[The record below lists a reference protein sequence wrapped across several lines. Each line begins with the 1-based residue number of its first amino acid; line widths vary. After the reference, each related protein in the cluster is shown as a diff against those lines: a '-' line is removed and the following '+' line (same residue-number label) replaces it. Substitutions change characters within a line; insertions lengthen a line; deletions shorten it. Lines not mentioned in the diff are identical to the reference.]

1 MKGLIRARNRHEY
14 ASMGGKSRNYKR
26 EYKKFHSSSEAIA
39 ERSNRN
45 KARRKMEKLGR
56 VRKGDRKDVPH
67 ANRRPLDNRPGNL
80 KVMARS
86 RNRAL
91 K

>member
-1 MKGLIRARNRHEY
+1 
-14 ASMGGKSRNYKR
+14 MGGKPRNYKR
-26 EYKKFHSSSEAIA
+26 EYTKFHSSKEAIA

-45 KARRKMEKLGR
+45 KARRKMIKLGR
-56 VRKGDRKDVPH
+56 VRKGDKRDVHH
-67 ANRRPLDNRPGNL
+67 ANRRPLDNSPGNL
-80 KVMARS
+80 KVMTRS

>member
-1 MKGLIRARNRHEY
+1 MRGLIRARNKHEY
-14 ASMGGKSRNYKR
+14 ASIGGKPRNYKR
-26 EYKKFHSSSEAIA
+26 EYKKFHSTKEAIA

-45 KARRKMEKLGR
+45 KARRQMEKLGR
-56 VRKGDRKDVPH
+56 VKKGDRKDVHH

-80 KVMARS
+80 KVMSRS
-86 RNRAL
+86 RNRAI

>member
-1 MKGLIRARNRHEY
+1 
-14 ASMGGKSRNYKR
+14 MGGKPRNYKR
-26 EYKKFHSSSEAIA
+26 EYTKFHSSKEAIA

-45 KARRKMEKLGR
+45 KARRKMIKLGR
-56 VRKGDRKDVPH
+56 VRKGDKRDVHH
-67 ANRRPLDNRPGNL
+67 ANRRPLDNSSGNL
-80 KVMARS
+80 KVMTRS